1 MPDKTPAL
9 SPSLSPLQVT
19 AGGVGI
25 IIGAGI
31 YVLIGEATAE
41 AGSLVWASF
50 LLAAALCVLTGL
62 SYAELSAAFPS
73 VASEYD
79 YSRRAFPEWVAFLV
93 GWVMIA
99 GLIAA
104 AATVSL
110 GFAQYAREFVDI
122 GLKPGALLLLA
133 GLLVLSATGIR
144 QAGLLILVLSTI
156 QVAGLLAVIALGLPS
171 LGDHSLTVS
180 GSAGGVIGGAA
191 LVFFAFIGFDEVI
204 TLSEETPDPVR
215 TVPRALLVALGIST
229 VLYVFT
235 AVAAVSTIGADA
247 LANSERPLAAVV
259 ATAAGERSGDIIA
272 VAALVS
278 TTNTTL
284 LALTAASRMTYGM
297 ANQGAFPRWLGGVSR
312 ATRVP
317 LRSLVVVSAVA
328 AGMVVVGELGLLAQV
343 TDFSVY
349 LVFFAVNGAVI
360 VLRFR
365 QPATSRPFRT
375 PWAAG
380 KLPLL
385 PVGGILSVFILA
397 SGIDLDAA
405 LAGLLVCSLG
415 LVAGLFFDARS
426 PLRAR
431 RDRTGKGTA

>member
-204 TLSEETPDPVR
+204 TLSEETRP
-215 TVPRALLVALGIST
+215 
-229 VLYVFT
+229 
-235 AVAAVSTIGADA
+235 GADS
-247 LANSERPLAAVV
+247 SEGAPRCPGDFDRPLRLHGGRRREHDWRRRPGELRAA
-259 ATAAGERSGDIIA
+259 ARRGGRNRCRRAERRHHRGRGTRLDDQYHA
-272 VAALVS
+272 PCAD
-278 TTNTTL
+278 
-284 LALTAASRMTYGM
+284 G
-297 ANQGAFPRWLGGVSR
+297 GFPDDVRHGQPGGVSALARRRSAR